1 MQIAARFHMTI
12 GRAPS
17 SSSFLSIS
25 HTIFLRLSGSVSAD
39 CTSNS
44 FSISGLQ

>member
-1 MQIAARFHMTI
+1 MQVPERFHMMT

-17 SSSFLSIS
+17 SRSLRSIS
-25 HTIFLRLSGSVSAD
+25 QTILRRLSKSVSAD